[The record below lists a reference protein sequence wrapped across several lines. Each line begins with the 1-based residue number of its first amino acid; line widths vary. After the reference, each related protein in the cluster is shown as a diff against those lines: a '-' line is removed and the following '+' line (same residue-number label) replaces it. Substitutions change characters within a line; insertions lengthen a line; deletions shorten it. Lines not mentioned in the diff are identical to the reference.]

1 MSKQVFIVTVHLN
14 MGNGYVFPVVQSF
27 FADKKSAKSFQK
39 ASRYQGEIK
48 TMNPS
53 NYVLTMHK
61 RLGET
66 PLVSAQGF
74 EDRTEVEIA
83 KALFQQLYP
92 QENFQVMKAED
103 TELYRQSMN
112 SEKGVLYA

>member
-1 MSKQVFIVTVHLN
+1 MSKKVFIVTVHLN

-27 FADKKSAKSFQK
+27 FADKKSAKNFQK

-53 NYVLTMHK
+53 DYVLTMHK
-61 RLGET
+61 CLGET

-74 EDRTEVEIA
+74 QDRAEVETA
-83 KALFQQLYP
+83 KHCFQQLYP
-92 QENFQVMKAED
+92 QENFQVMKAEE
-103 TELYRQSMN
+103 TALYLKTMQGT
-112 SEKGVLYA
+112 KGVLYA